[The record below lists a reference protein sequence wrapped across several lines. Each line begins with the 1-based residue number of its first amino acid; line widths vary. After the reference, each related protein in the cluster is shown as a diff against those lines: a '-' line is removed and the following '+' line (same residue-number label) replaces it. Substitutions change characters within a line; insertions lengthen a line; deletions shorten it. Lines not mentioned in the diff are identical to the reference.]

1 MKKDGNETR
10 APTGDVTVTAC
21 VARSEGHILKP

>member
-1 MKKDGNETR
+1 VLNV
-10 APTGDVTVTAC
+10 TGDVTVAAC